1 MSTNENMRESQLKRI
16 EVLLRAADS
25 LPEVLEILRTA
36 SEGDLNGRLGALLG
50 ATDPDLLQ
58 VVRDARLETFRP
70 RSIARLTAAAV
81 ELREGRPRNSSL

>member
-1 MSTNENMRESQLKRI
+1 MSESIRKSQIERI
-16 EVLLRAADS
+16 EILLRAADS

-36 SEGDLNGRLGALLG
+36 REDDVNHRLGALLG

-70 RSIARLTAAAV
+70 ESIARLTSAAY
-81 ELREGRPRNSSL
+81 ELREGAP